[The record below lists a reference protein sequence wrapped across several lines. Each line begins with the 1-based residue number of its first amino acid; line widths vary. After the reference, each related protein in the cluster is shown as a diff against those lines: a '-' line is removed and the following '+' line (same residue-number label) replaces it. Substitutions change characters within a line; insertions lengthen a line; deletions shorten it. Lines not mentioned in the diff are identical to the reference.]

1 MTESER
7 ELCAEYDQHMECF
20 MATEPRMTRDD
31 SWREDAACAGVDP
44 SVFFRQSPRYGGGIH
59 YITLHVMARRICA
72 ECPVRP
78 ECLGEAL
85 TVGDHGIRGGL
96 TTFQRRALKTK
107 WWFIRCL
114 GCGLTTRKAKL
125 GKGGAAQRLCGPCKV
140 ERRQDQLAESARTH
154 RDKYPYAPSA
164 MGGHAS

>member
-1 MTESER
+1 MNESEG
-7 ELCAEYDQHMECF
+7 ELRAEYARHMDRF
-20 MATEPRMTRDD
+20 MATEPRVTRDD
-31 SWREDAACAGVDP
+31 SWREDAACAGADP
-44 SVFFRQSPRYGGGIH
+44 AVFFRESPRGVSGVQCISMH
-59 YITLHVMARRICA
+59 LQARRICA

-78 ECLGEAL
+78 ECLGAAL
-85 TVGDHGIRGGL
+85 TASDHGIRGGL

-140 ERRQDQLAESARTH
+140 ERRQDQHAEWIRTH
-154 RDKYPYAPSA
+154 RDTDPYAPSA